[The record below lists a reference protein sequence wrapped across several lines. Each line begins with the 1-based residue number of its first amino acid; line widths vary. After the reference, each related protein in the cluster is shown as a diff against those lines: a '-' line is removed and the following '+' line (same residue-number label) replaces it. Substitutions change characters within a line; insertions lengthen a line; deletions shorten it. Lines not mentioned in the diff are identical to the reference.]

1 MKIRIVICIIAALF
15 VFSSAS
21 VWEGAAAAASY
32 ESFPGSGFYV
42 ATNSFPMNTVVD
54 ITNLENG
61 RRTQAVVV
69 SRLEAPGLLAVMSR
83 ETASTIGLANQSVG
97 RVSMIQ
103 STGPIAF
110 PRFTGEY
117 VPDISWHDDDGWT
130 VVEDYRA
137 ITEAP
142 PIAIDNIVP
151 GREAE
156 AVEPDTV
163 IAERANSPEPVFV
176 AERADVSEPAAAATT
191 PPPHPG
197 WSEDFDF
204 RLMPAEERP
213 PVSGLTI
220 NPDDIIPGI
229 SRDIA
234 ARNNEINNFDEETA
248 EIAELIKDTDL
259 DVDYI
264 TQIFQQIPV
273 PVYVP
278 AEVVHLPLFQRHLTS
293 RLERGNYVQ
302 IGAFSREEQIEIV
315 ISRIHEN
322 YPVAIY
328 NAGTASNP
336 MYRILLGPLNLGE
349 SGAMLQRFRSIGYTD
364 AFLRHIR

>member
-42 ATNSFPMNTVVD
+42 ATNSFPRNTVVD

-110 PRFTGEY
+110 PRFTGEH
-117 VPDISWHDDDGWT
+117 VSDISWHDDDGWT
-130 VVEDYRA
+130 VVDFTDFHTL
-137 ITEAP
+137 TEAP
-142 PIAIDNIVP
+142 AVNIDNINP
-151 GREAE
+151 
-156 AVEPDTV
+156 V
-163 IAERANSPEPVFV
+163 IADEKANSPEPVFV

-234 ARNNEINNFDEETA
+234 ARNNEINNLDAETA
-248 EIAELIKDTDL
+248 EIAEPIKDTVL

-278 AEVVHLPLFQRHLTS
+278 AEVVHFPLFQRHLTS

-328 NAGTASNP
+328 NAGTTANP

-364 AFLRHIR
+364 AFMRHIR